1 MADRKVIF
9 RYSWLIMGL
18 LLVGASMVDFSSMC
32 HPTEAGERTQD
43 ALMRTAAGG
52 EGEAEPP
59 VTAGF
64 EGAHPS
70 GQGDPGAPSA
80 DNPHGFSSN
89 AEDDVYGERVLA
101 ARNQG
106 RELDTDPNLQ
116 VSGAK
121 PLTWQTL
128 EDVTFKDVFIEEMG
142 AYYWKPTFGP
152 KVKALEG
159 KPFYITGY
167 IIPVD
172 VDEDFYVLSRYPYAN
187 CFFCGG
193 AGPESVVDLQF
204 KGKSKRAYQTDE
216 RLTFV
221 GTFHLNSDDIYQ
233 MNYILK
239 DAVEFK
245 P

>member
-9 RYSWLIMGL
+9 RYSWLIVGL

-32 HPTEAGERTQD
+32 HPSEAGERTQE
-43 ALMRTAAGG
+43 ALMRAAVGDDLAG
-52 EGEAEPP
+52 AQP
-59 VTAGF
+59 VAGAF

-70 GQGDPGAPSA
+70 GQGAPGAPSA
-80 DNPHGFSSN
+80 DNPHGYASQS
-89 AEDDVYGERVLA
+89 ADDVYGERVLA
-101 ARNQG
+101 ARNAAE
-106 RELDTDPNLQ
+106 ELDTDPNLQ
-116 VSGAK
+116 VTGAQ

-128 EDVTFKDVFIEEMG
+128 EDVSFKDVFIEEMG

-221 GTFHLNSDDIYQ
+221 GTFRLNSDDIYQ

>member
-9 RYSWLIMGL
+9 RYSGLAVAL
-18 LLVGASMVDFSSMC
+18 LLIGASMVDFSSMC
-32 HPTEAGERTQD
+32 HPSEAGQRTQE
-43 ALMRTAAGG
+43 ALMRTA
-52 EGEAEPP
+52 EGATEGT
-59 VTAGF
+59 VLAGF
-64 EGAHPS
+64 DGAHPS
-70 GQGDPGAPSA
+70 GQGAPGAPSA
-80 DNPHGFSSN
+80 DNPHGFSSTS
-89 AEDDVYGERVLA
+89 EGEVDVYGERVLE
-101 ARNQG
+101 AR
-106 RELDTDPNLQ
+106 RTAEELDTDPNLQ

-221 GTFHLNSDDIYQ
+221 GTFRLNADDIYQ

>member
-9 RYSWLIMGL
+9 RYSGLAVAL
-18 LLVGASMVDFSSMC
+18 LLIGASMVDFSSMC
-32 HPTEAGERTQD
+32 HPSEAGQRTQE
-43 ALMRTAAGG
+43 ALMRTA
-52 EGEAEPP
+52 EGETEGA
-59 VTAGF
+59 VLAGF
-64 EGAHPS
+64 DGAHPS
-70 GQGDPGAPSA
+70 GQGAPGAPSA
-80 DNPHGFSSN
+80 DNPHGFAATSGG
-89 AEDDVYGERVLA
+89 EEDVYGERVLE
-101 ARNQG
+101 AR
-106 RELDTDPNLQ
+106 RTAEDLDTDPNLQ

-221 GTFHLNSDDIYQ
+221 GTFRLNADDIYQ